1 MSGIKGK
8 SGRKPRH
15 LEESK
20 ILDGLYPQ
28 AVCVVKEI
36 LNDKKTASNT
46 RLEAALAVIW
56 KKTGKPHQSQDL
68 RVTAIRL
75 VSGDDYELA
84 MRKVLEEDSKL
95 IEQYG
100 SGLTEIKG
108 GSNNAIN
115 RGSKDGI
122 PKEANEGEKV

>member
-28 AVCVVKEI
+28 AVTVVKEI
-36 LNDKKTASNT
+36 LNNKKTASNT

-68 RVTAIRL
+68 RIGRL
-75 VSGDDYELA
+75 SPFTGDEYELA
-84 MRKVLEEDSKL
+84 LRKIIAEDQKL

-100 SGLTEIKG
+100 E
-108 GSNNAIN
+108 NDAIQ
-115 RGSKDGI
+115 RQGEGQTVAQDG
-122 PKEANEGEKV
+122 NET

>member
-36 LNDKKTASNT
+36 LKDKNAAANT
-46 RLEAALAVIW
+46 RLDAALAVIW

-68 RVTAIRL
+68 RIGRL
-75 VSGDDYELA
+75 VQLPTGDDYELA
-84 MRKVLEEDSKL
+84 TRKVLEEDRKL
-95 IEQYG
+95 IEQYSKG
-100 SGLTEIKG
+100 GLTNGVE
-108 GSNNAIN
+108 
-115 RGSKDGI
+115 RPSKEELSEGVYE
-122 PKEANEGEKV
+122 KEEGV